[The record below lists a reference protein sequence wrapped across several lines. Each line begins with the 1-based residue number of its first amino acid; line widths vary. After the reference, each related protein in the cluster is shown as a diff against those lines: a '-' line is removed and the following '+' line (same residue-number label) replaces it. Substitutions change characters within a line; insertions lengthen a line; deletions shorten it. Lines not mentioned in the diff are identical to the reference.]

1 MEDILERHRTVRELV
16 KDLSL
21 KTKVIAEKTGYNQ
34 SYVSELRRRHLDA
47 EARKAERLKKQE
59 EEHSKEQARIERL
72 IVKAVA
78 RERESI
84 CRIIDTAQ
92 IPKTEA
98 ERIKKMIRERV

>member
-1 MEDILERHRTVRELV
+1 MEDVLERHYAVREMV

-21 KTKVIAEKTGYNQ
+21 KTKIIAEKTGYNQ

-47 EARKAERLKKQE
+47 EASKARRLKEQE
-59 EEHSKEQARIERL
+59 EDRRKEQARIDGL
-72 IVKAVA
+72 IAKAIA
-78 RERESI
+78 KERESI

-98 ERIKKMIRERV
+98 ERIKKMIKERI

>member
-1 MEDILERHRTVRELV
+1 MEDVLERHYAVREMV

-47 EARKAERLKKQE
+47 EASKARRLKEQE
-59 EEHSKEQARIERL
+59 DKERKEQARIDGL
-72 IVKAVA
+72 IAKAVIK
-78 RERESI
+78 ERESI

-98 ERIKKMIRERV
+98 ERIKKMITERV

>member
-1 MEDILERHRTVRELV
+1 MEDVLERHYAVREMV

-21 KTKVIAEKTGYNQ
+21 KTKFIAEKTGYNQ

-47 EARKAERLKKQE
+47 EARKAERLKSQE
-59 EEHSKEQARIERL
+59 EEQRKEQARIDRM
-72 IVKAVA
+72 IAKAVV

-98 ERIKKMIRERV
+98 ERIKKMIKERV

>member
-1 MEDILERHRTVRELV
+1 MEDILERHYAVREMV

-34 SYVSELRRRHLDA
+34 GYVSELRRRHLDA
-47 EARKAERLKKQE
+47 EASKARRLKKQE
-59 EEHSKEQARIERL
+59 EEQRKEQARVDRL
-72 IVKAVA
+72 IAKAVTK
-78 RERESI
+78 ERESI

-98 ERIKKMIRERV
+98 ERIKKMIKERV

>member
-1 MEDILERHRTVRELV
+1 MEDVLERHYAVREMV

-34 SYVSELRRRHLDA
+34 GYVSKLRRRHLDA
-47 EARKAERLKKQE
+47 EASKARRLKEQE
-59 EEHSKEQARIERL
+59 DKERKEQARIDGL
-72 IVKAVA
+72 IAKAVA
-78 RERESI
+78 KERESI

-98 ERIKKMIRERV
+98 ERIKKMIKERI

>member
-1 MEDILERHRTVRELV
+1 MEDILERHRTVREMV

-21 KTKVIAEKTGYNQ
+21 ETKVIAEKTGYNQ

-59 EEHSKEQARIERL
+59 EERRKEQARIDGL
-72 IVKAVA
+72 IVKAVVK
-78 RERESI
+78 ERESI
-84 CRIIDTAQ
+84 CRVIDTAQ

>member
-1 MEDILERHRTVRELV
+1 MEDILERHRIVRELV

-59 EEHSKEQARIERL
+59 EEQSKEQARIERL
-72 IVKAVA
+72 IVKAVVK
-78 RERESI
+78 ERESI
-84 CRIIDTAQ
+84 CRIIETAQ

-98 ERIKKMIRERV
+98 ERIKKMIKERI

>member
-1 MEDILERHRTVRELV
+1 MEDVLERHYAVREMV

-47 EARKAERLKKQE
+47 EASKARRLKEQE
-59 EEHSKEQARIERL
+59 DKERKEQARIDGL
-72 IVKAVA
+72 IAKAVA
-78 RERESI
+78 KERESI

-98 ERIKKMIRERV
+98 ERIKKMIKERV